1 MLDRKTDMIFGLGK
15 EGFVLELIQ
24 KNFANPEIKNTKE
37 NYGQFCI
44 YDYESNDGTSWE
56 VKSRRNTKTKYA
68 TTIIPVHKVR
78 DVETKQ
84 YFVFHFTDSTSYIE
98 YSKEVFDT
106 FKITHIYDGRIGGS
120 HKRVPHFEIP
130 VNLLIDFPNDMV

>member
-1 MLDRKTDMIFGLGK
+1 MLSRRTDMVFGLGK
-15 EGFVLELIQ
+15 EGYVLELIQ
-24 KNFANPEIKNTKE
+24 KNFVNPEIKNTKE
-37 NYGQFCI
+37 TYGEFCI
-44 YDYESNDGTSWE
+44 YDYESKDGTSWE
-56 VKSRRNTKTKYA
+56 VKSRRNTKTQYA

-84 YFVFHFTDSTSYIE
+84 YFVFHFTDATSYIE

-130 VNLLIDFPNDMV
+130 VNLLIDFP

>member
-1 MLDRKTDMIFGLGK
+1 MLDVKSDLKFGLGK
-15 EGFVLELIQ
+15 EDYVLERI
-24 KNFANPEIKNTKE
+24 KNIFPNDNIRNTKE
-37 NYGQFCI
+37 MYGDYCI
-44 YDYESNDGTSWE
+44 FDFESTDGTSWE

-84 YFVFHFTDSTSYIE
+84 YYVFHFTDKTSYIE
-98 YSKEVFDT
+98 YDKEKFDT

-130 VNLLIDFPNDMV
+130 VSMLTDFPIDTV